1 MAQNLASLTH
11 LRWTRETSLLKT
23 WANKNRTSVSQTGR
37 RLRGTAQTPYGPRRG
52 LKITI
57 PREGKKPLTA
67 ICGGLSRPRRPQ
79 TAIKDSGLLPDIPYR
94 SEVLD
99 KRLRATCELCGI
111 TGEVEMHH
119 LRKLADLNQHACATT
134 ADPSGLS
141 PVPHGHP
148 VQPPEVSGERLPESR
163 MTPKCHVRFGGGCD
177 TRSHE

>member
-119 LRKLADLNQHACATT
+119 LRKLADLNQQGRREKPLWMRIMRARRRQTLAVCRPCHM
-134 ADPSGLS
+134 DIPYN
-141 PVPHGHP
+141 
-148 VQPPEVSGERLPESR
+148 R
-163 MTPKCHVRFGGGCD
+163 PKSAEKGYRRAG
-177 TRSHE
+177 